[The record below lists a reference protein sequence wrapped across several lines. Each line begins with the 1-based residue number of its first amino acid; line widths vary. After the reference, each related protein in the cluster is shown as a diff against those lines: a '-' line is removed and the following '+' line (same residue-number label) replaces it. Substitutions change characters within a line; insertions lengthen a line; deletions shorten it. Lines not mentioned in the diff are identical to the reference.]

1 MDAAENPAITGH
13 DVYSSAVL
21 RVYDLFVLG
30 FTNTFLWKCPAG
42 VILELYNDHVSG
54 NHMDV
59 GVGTGYFLD
68 KCRFPVPD
76 PRIALVDLNPNSLQ
90 AASQRIQRY
99 EPAVY
104 QANVLEP
111 LSLPISGVDSI
122 GMNFLLHYLPGT
134 MESKWVVFRNFRALL
149 NGGGVLF
156 GTTVLQGGV
165 SPNWAA
171 RQLMALYN
179 RRGIFSNAADD
190 VVTLE
195 RVLRENFR
203 DYSLRNSGCVASFTG
218 RA

>member
-1 MDAAENPAITGH
+1 M
-13 DVYSSAVL
+13 
-21 RVYDLFVLG
+21 
-30 FTNTFLWKCPAG
+30 
-42 VILELYNDHVSG
+42 
-54 NHMDV
+54 
-59 GVGTGYFLD
+59 
-68 KCRFPVPD
+68 PD
-76 PRIALVDLNPNSLQ
+76 PRIALVGLNPNSLQ

-122 GMNFLLHYLPGT
+122 GMNFLLHCLPGT
-134 MESKWVVFRNFRALL
+134 MESKGVVFRNFRPLL

-165 SPNWAA
+165 CPNWAA

-203 DYSLRNSGCVASFTG
+203 DYSLRTIGCVAFFTG